1 MDAKRAPR
9 GQWLEGIGRVQRLLE
24 QGRSRSE
31 NARDADDALTAPGTL
46 PLAGRRALVTLLTHR
61 FVSRAR
67 QKEAWAGLLAHEADI
82 RARLSELFLDLEV
95 DHGHE
100 VAFKRQSGGDD
111 APVLLRREKPLSRDA
126 SFLLVFLRREHAYT
140 DGDDEAVVVSRDQ
153 VAEFLGRFHDDT
165 AQDEIRADRRVD
177 AAIAAM
183 VSRDLLEPEPDDP
196 QLFTVSPAIVPL
208 VRPEQLAHLEQV
220 YLDAAGGAGP
230 DDEVGPDLEDG
241 RDLDEAEP
249 DADPDADSET
259 GSGLDVGA
267 ELDEPD
273 VDVDVD
279 EHAPNPTAVA
289 LDLDLPL
296 DLPRDT
302 EADPA

>member
-1 MDAKRAPR
+1 MTDAPVDTTPEVEDAAPDT
-9 GQWLEGIGRVQRLLE
+9 
-24 QGRSRSE
+24 
-31 NARDADDALTAPGTL
+31 ADTADDVLAAPGTL

-95 DHGHE
+95 DHAHE

-165 AQDEIRADRRVD
+165 ARDEVRADRRVD

-220 YLDAAGGAGP
+220 YLDAAGGAGS
-230 DDEVGPDLEDG
+230 DVEVGP
-241 RDLDEAEP
+241 DLDEAEP
-249 DADPDADSET
+249 DGDRDPDTGPDAESEHDPE
-259 GSGLDVGA
+259 SGA
-267 ELDEPD
+267 ERAAGAGELDAAEARADDDEPD
-273 VDVDVD
+273 AVVPD
-279 EHAPNPTAVA
+279 PTAVA
-289 LDLDLPL
+289 LDLDLDLPL

-302 EADPA
+302 EADQA

>member
-1 MDAKRAPR
+1 MTDAPVDTTPEVEDAAP
-9 GQWLEGIGRVQRLLE
+9 GAGTGTDGVDT
-24 QGRSRSE
+24 
-31 NARDADDALTAPGTL
+31 AADVLAAPGTL

-165 AQDEIRADRRVD
+165 GRDEVRADRRVD

-230 DDEVGPDLEDG
+230 DVEVGP
-241 RDLDEAEP
+241 DLDEAEP
-249 DADPDADSET
+249 DTETDAEAV
-259 GSGLDVGA
+259 GVLDGA
-267 ELDEPD
+267 ESDTEADEAHTDTDPDEPD
-273 VDVDVD
+273 AD
-279 EHAPNPTAVA
+279 EHAPDPTAVA

>member
-1 MDAKRAPR
+1 M
-9 GQWLEGIGRVQRLLE
+9 
-24 QGRSRSE
+24 
-31 NARDADDALTAPGTL
+31 
-46 PLAGRRALVTLLTHR
+46 
-61 FVSRAR
+61 
-67 QKEAWAGLLAHEADI
+67 
-82 RARLSELFLDLEV
+82 
-95 DHGHE
+95 
-100 VAFKRQSGGDD
+100 
-111 APVLLRREKPLSRDA
+111 LLRREKPLSRDA

-165 AQDEIRADRRVD
+165 ARDEVRADRRVD

-230 DDEVGPDLEDG
+230 DVEVGP
-241 RDLDEAEP
+241 DLDEAEP
-249 DADPDADSET
+249 GAEAESDADADAADEADTYLDDPEPESESESDADQ
-259 GSGLDVGA
+259 
-267 ELDEPD
+267 
-273 VDVDVD
+273 
-279 EHAPNPTAVA
+279 HAPDPTAVA

>member
-1 MDAKRAPR
+1 MTDAPVDTTPEVEAAAPDAGADRAAA
-9 GQWLEGIGRVQRLLE
+9 L
-24 QGRSRSE
+24 
-31 NARDADDALTAPGTL
+31 DAAGAADVLAAPGTL

-95 DHGHE
+95 DHAHE

-165 AQDEIRADRRVD
+165 GRDEVRADRRVD

-230 DDEVGPDLEDG
+230 DDEVGPDLEAG
-241 RDLDEAEP
+241 LDLDEAEP
-249 DADPDADSET
+249 DADPDAGSET

-273 VDVDVD
+273 AD
-279 EHAPNPTAVA
+279 EPAADQPLPDPTAVA
-289 LDLDLPL
+289 LDLDLDLPL

>member
-1 MDAKRAPR
+1 MTDAPVDTTPEVEDAAP
-9 GQWLEGIGRVQRLLE
+9 Q
-24 QGRSRSE
+24 
-31 NARDADDALTAPGTL
+31 ADAADPADVLAAPGTL

-95 DHGHE
+95 DHRHE

-165 AQDEIRADRRVD
+165 GRDEVRADRRVD

-230 DDEVGPDLEDG
+230 DVEVGPDLEAG
-241 RDLDEAEP
+241 LDLDEAEP
-249 DADPDADSET
+249 DADLDADSET

-273 VDVDVD
+273 AD
-279 EHAPNPTAVA
+279 EHAPDPTAVA

-296 DLPRDT
+296 DLPRDA

>member
-1 MDAKRAPR
+1 MTDATATSTPEDEGTAPED
-9 GQWLEGIGRVQRLLE
+9 EGTAPDVDVL
-24 QGRSRSE
+24 
-31 NARDADDALTAPGTL
+31 AAPGTL

-82 RARLSELFLDLEV
+82 RARLSELFLELEV

-153 VAEFLGRFHDDT
+153 IAEFLGRFHDDT
-165 AQDEIRADRRVD
+165 GRDEVRADRRVD

-220 YLDAAGGAGP
+220 YLDAAGGAGH
-230 DDEVGPDLEDG
+230 DAEVGP
-241 RDLDEAEP
+241 DLDEAEP
-249 DADPDADSET
+249 GAEGDADEPDADA
-259 GSGLDVGA
+259 D
-267 ELDEPD
+267 LDEPEPD
-273 VDVDVD
+273 ADQ
-279 EHAPNPTAVA
+279 HAPDPTAVA

-302 EADPA
+302 EADQA

>member
-1 MDAKRAPR
+1 MTADPADAVPSAAVPAVD
-9 GQWLEGIGRVQRLLE
+9 LPSDESPEAATDPSTVL
-24 QGRSRSE
+24 
-31 NARDADDALTAPGTL
+31 AAPGTL

-82 RARLSELFLDLEV
+82 RARLAELFLDLEV

-140 DGDDEAVVVSRDQ
+140 DGDDEPVVVSRDQ
-153 VAEFLGRFHDDT
+153 IAEFLGRFHDDT
-165 AQDEIRADRRVD
+165 TQDEVRADRRVD
-177 AAIAAM
+177 AAVAAM
-183 VSRDLLEPEPDDP
+183 VARDLLEPEPDDP
-196 QLFTVSPAIVPL
+196 QLFTVAPAIVPL
-208 VRPEQLAHLEQV
+208 VRPEQLAHLERV
-220 YLDAAGGAGP
+220 YLDAAGGAG
-230 DDEVGPDLEDG
+230 DDAEVGPDLD
-241 RDLDEAEP
+241 DPVDDDPADEVIGEGAGSAAAA
-249 DADPDADSET
+249 DADPEP
-259 GSGLDVGA
+259 
-267 ELDEPD
+267 EPD
-273 VDVDVD
+273 
-279 EHAPNPTAVA
+279 PTAVP
-289 LDLDLPL
+289 LDLDLSL

>member
-1 MDAKRAPR
+1 MTDAPVDTTPEVEDAAP
-9 GQWLEGIGRVQRLLE
+9 Q
-24 QGRSRSE
+24 
-31 NARDADDALTAPGTL
+31 ADAADAADVLAAPGTL

-165 AQDEIRADRRVD
+165 GRDEVRADRRVD

-230 DDEVGPDLEDG
+230 DDEVGADLEAG
-241 RDLDEAEP
+241 LDLEEAEP

-273 VDVDVD
+273 VDVD
-279 EHAPNPTAVA
+279 EHAPDPTAVA